1 MAFPDTQVAA
11 APSPARPRVRYIGVD
26 LARFIAIA
34 GMMAA
39 HLLAPLASFPGVSD
53 ADRELASGAGL
64 ISNGAPAALFAVLG
78 GVSIVFAT
86 RKQLSSGLTGKAMLS
101 VVVRGA
107 VLIVLGVLLGFVDN
121 NIIVI
126 LAYYGV
132 AMILVAP
139 LIKAKSWVL
148 ASIAAVL
155 GLGFGW
161 LNITLRR
168 SLEVHMEGPHINV
181 GFITSDP
188 LGTLRAIFVTGEYPA
203 ITWVTYLLVGML
215 IGRALT
221 SATARGALGRAAAKL
236 ALIGG
241 AVFVVSQLVSNWLL
255 GKLLDFGVVQ
265 LDQAAQMSRAE
276 VLEAAQTQI
285 LQFGGS
291 GAPVSPHIV
300 SQLIAAPHSGSI
312 MDLARTIA
320 LSALVIGLLVWLCD
334 RERPRLS
341 GAVAAAD
348 ANQPGTASLAG
359 SATQPSIGAR
369 LLDVVRAAGAAPL
382 TIYTTHIVVS
392 GIIQGTFFRAA
403 ERAGALPETGIPWW
417 VMGPWALVAQLVGV
431 LVIGAILSLTKRRG
445 PLEAL
450 LSKIVGAVVR

>member
-1 MAFPDTQVAA
+1 MALSDTQL
-11 APSPARPRVRYIGVD
+11 APPARPAHQRVRYVGID

-39 HLLAPLASFPGVSD
+39 HLLAPLAMFPGVSD
-53 ADRELASGAGL
+53 SDRELAMGTSL

-86 RKQLSSGLTGKAMLS
+86 RKQLSGGLVGKAMAS
-101 VVVRGA
+101 VAVRGV

-148 ASIAAVL
+148 ASLAAVL

-221 SATARGALGRAAAKL
+221 SATARGALGRTAAKL
-236 ALIGG
+236 AVIGG

-255 GKLLDFGVVQ
+255 GKLIDFGVIEP
-265 LDQAAQMSRAE
+265 QASQQMSHTE
-276 VLEAAQTQI
+276 ILQAAQTQL
-285 LQFGGS
+285 LQVGGS
-291 GAPVSPHIV
+291 GAPPSPHIV
-300 SQLIAAPHSGSI
+300 SQLLAVPHSGSI

-334 RERPRLS
+334 RERPQAS
-341 GAVAAAD
+341 ASVATS
-348 ANQPGTASLAG
+348 PGL
-359 SATQPSIGAR
+359 GAR
-369 LLDVVRAAGAAPL
+369 LLDTVRAAGAAPL

-392 GIIQGTFFRAA
+392 GIIQGTFVRSA
-403 ERAGALPETGIPWW
+403 EQAGGLPETGIPWW
-417 VMGPWALVAQLVGV
+417 VMGPGALALQLAGV
-431 LVIGAILSLTKRRG
+431 LAIGAVLSITKRRG
-445 PLEAL
+445 PLETL
-450 LSKIVGAVVR
+450 LSKIVGFVVR

>member
-1 MAFPDTQVAA
+1 MALSDTQL
-11 APSPARPRVRYIGVD
+11 APPARPAHQRVRYVGID

-39 HLLAPLASFPGVSD
+39 HLLAPLAMFPGVSD
-53 ADRELASGAGL
+53 SDRELAMGTSL

-86 RKQLSSGLTGKAMLS
+86 RKQLSGGLVGKAMAS
-101 VVVRGA
+101 VAVRGV

-148 ASIAAVL
+148 ASLAAVL

-221 SATARGALGRAAAKL
+221 SATARGALGRTAAKL
-236 ALIGG
+236 AVIGG

-255 GKLLDFGVVQ
+255 GKLIDFGVIEP
-265 LDQAAQMSRAE
+265 QASQQMSHTE
-276 VLEAAQTQI
+276 ILQAAQTQL
-285 LQFGGS
+285 LQIGGS
-291 GAPVSPHIV
+291 GAPPSPHIV
-300 SQLIAAPHSGSI
+300 SQLLAVPHSGSI

-334 RERPRLS
+334 RERPQAS
-341 GAVAAAD
+341 ASVATS
-348 ANQPGTASLAG
+348 PGL
-359 SATQPSIGAR
+359 GAR
-369 LLDVVRAAGAAPL
+369 LLDTVRAAGAAPL

-392 GIIQGTFFRAA
+392 GIIQGTFFRSA
-403 ERAGALPETGIPWW
+403 EQAGGLPETGIPWW
-417 VMGPWALVAQLVGV
+417 VMGPGALALQLAGV
-431 LVIGAILSLTKRRG
+431 LAIGAVLSITKRRG
-445 PLEAL
+445 PLETL
-450 LSKIVGAVVR
+450 LSKIVGFVVR

>member
-1 MAFPDTQVAA
+1 MALSDTQL
-11 APSPARPRVRYIGVD
+11 APSTKLARPRVRYVGID

-39 HLLAPLASFPGVSD
+39 HLLAPLAMFPGVSD
-53 ADRELASGAGL
+53 SDRELAMGTSL

-86 RKQLSSGLTGKAMLS
+86 RKQLSGGLVGKAMAS
-101 VVVRGA
+101 VAVRGV

-148 ASIAAVL
+148 ASLAAVL

-221 SATARGALGRAAAKL
+221 SATGRGALGRTAAKL
-236 ALIGG
+236 AAISAG
-241 AVFVVSQLVSNWLL
+241 VFVVAQLVSNWLL
-255 GKLLDFGVVQ
+255 GKLIDFGVID
-265 LDQAAQMSRAE
+265 LQAATQMSKAE
-276 VLEAAQTQI
+276 ILQAAQTQL
-285 LQFGGS
+285 LQVGGS
-291 GAPVSPHIV
+291 GAPPSPHIIA
-300 SQLIAAPHSGSI
+300 QLIAVPHSGSV

-334 RERPRLS
+334 RERPRV
-341 GAVAAAD
+341 ADVATAAAV
-348 ANQPGTASLAG
+348 
-359 SATQPSIGAR
+359 PSFGAR

-392 GIIQGTFFRAA
+392 GIIQGTFFRSA
-403 ERAGALPETGIPWW
+403 EQAGGLPETGIPWW
-417 VMGPWALVAQLVGV
+417 VMGPGALVLQLAGV
-431 LVIGAILSLTKRRG
+431 LAIGAVLSITKRRG
-445 PLEAL
+445 PLEML
-450 LSKIVGAVVR
+450 LSKIVGFVVR

>member
-1 MAFPDTQVAA
+1 M
-11 APSPARPRVRYIGVD
+11 RYVGID

-39 HLLAPLASFPGVSD
+39 HLLAPLAMFPGVSD
-53 ADRELASGAGL
+53 SDRELAMGTSL

-86 RKQLSSGLTGKAMLS
+86 RKQLSGGLVGKAMAS
-101 VVVRGA
+101 VAVRGV

-148 ASIAAVL
+148 ASLAAVL

-221 SATARGALGRAAAKL
+221 SATARGALGRTAAKL
-236 ALIGG
+236 AVIGG

-255 GKLLDFGVVQ
+255 GKLIDFGVIEP
-265 LDQAAQMSRAE
+265 QASQQMSHTE
-276 VLEAAQTQI
+276 ILQAAQTQL
-285 LQFGGS
+285 LQVGGG
-291 GAPVSPHIV
+291 GAPPSPHIV
-300 SQLIAAPHSGSI
+300 SQLLAVPHSGSI

-334 RERPRLS
+334 RERPQAS
-341 GAVAAAD
+341 ASVATS
-348 ANQPGTASLAG
+348 PGL
-359 SATQPSIGAR
+359 GAR
-369 LLDVVRAAGAAPL
+369 LLDTVRAAGAAPL

-392 GIIQGTFFRAA
+392 GIIQGTFFRSA
-403 ERAGALPETGIPWW
+403 EQAGGLPETGIPWW
-417 VMGPWALVAQLVGV
+417 VMGPGALALQLAGV
-431 LVIGAILSLTKRRG
+431 LAIGAVLSITKRRG
-445 PLEAL
+445 PLETL
-450 LSKIVGAVVR
+450 LSKIVGFVVR

>member
-1 MAFPDTQVAA
+1 MALSDTQL
-11 APSPARPRVRYIGVD
+11 APPARPAHQRVRYVGID

-39 HLLAPLASFPGVSD
+39 HLLAPLAMFPGVSD
-53 ADRELASGAGL
+53 SDRELAMGTSL

-86 RKQLSSGLTGKAMLS
+86 RKQLSGGLVGKAMAS
-101 VVVRGA
+101 VAVRGV

-148 ASIAAVL
+148 ASLAAVL

-221 SATARGALGRAAAKL
+221 SATARGALGRTAAKL
-236 ALIGG
+236 AVIGG

-255 GKLLDFGVVQ
+255 GKLIDFGVIEP
-265 LDQAAQMSRAE
+265 QASQQMSHTE
-276 VLEAAQTQI
+276 ILQAAQTQL
-285 LQFGGS
+285 LQIGGS
-291 GAPVSPHIV
+291 GAPPSPHIV
-300 SQLIAAPHSGSI
+300 SQLLAVPHSGSI

-334 RERPRLS
+334 RERPQAS
-341 GAVAAAD
+341 ASVATS
-348 ANQPGTASLAG
+348 PGL
-359 SATQPSIGAR
+359 GAR
-369 LLDVVRAAGAAPL
+369 LLDIVRAAGAAPL

-392 GIIQGTFFRAA
+392 GIIQGTFFRSA
-403 ERAGALPETGIPWW
+403 EQAGGLPETGIPWW
-417 VMGPWALVAQLVGV
+417 VKGPGALALQLAGV
-431 LVIGAILSLTKRRG
+431 LAIGAVLSITKRRS
-445 PLEAL
+445 PLETL
-450 LSKIVGAVVR
+450 LSKIVGFVVR

>member
-1 MAFPDTQVAA
+1 MALSDTQL
-11 APSPARPRVRYIGVD
+11 APPARPAHQRVRYVGID

-39 HLLAPLASFPGVSD
+39 HLLAPLAMFPGVSVSE
-53 ADRELASGAGL
+53 RELARGTSL

-86 RKQLSSGLTGKAMLS
+86 RKQLSGGLVGKAMAS
-101 VVVRGA
+101 VAVRGV

-148 ASIAAVL
+148 ASLAAVL

-221 SATARGALGRAAAKL
+221 SATARGALGRTAAKL
-236 ALIGG
+236 AVIGG

-255 GKLLDFGVVQ
+255 GKLIDFGVIEP
-265 LDQAAQMSRAE
+265 QASQQMSHTE
-276 VLEAAQTQI
+276 ILQAAQTQL
-285 LQFGGS
+285 LQIGGS
-291 GAPVSPHIV
+291 GAPPSPHIV
-300 SQLIAAPHSGSI
+300 SQLLAVPHSGSI

-334 RERPRLS
+334 RERPQAS
-341 GAVAAAD
+341 ASVATS
-348 ANQPGTASLAG
+348 PGL
-359 SATQPSIGAR
+359 GAR
-369 LLDVVRAAGAAPL
+369 LLDTVRAAGAAPL

-392 GIIQGTFFRAA
+392 GIIQGTFFRSA
-403 ERAGALPETGIPWW
+403 EQAGGLPETGIPWW
-417 VMGPWALVAQLVGV
+417 VMGPGALALQLAGV
-431 LVIGAILSLTKRRG
+431 LAIGAVLSITKRRG
-445 PLEAL
+445 PLETL
-450 LSKIVGAVVR
+450 LSKIVGFVVR

>member
-1 MAFPDTQVAA
+1 MALSDTQL
-11 APSPARPRVRYIGVD
+11 APPARPAHQRVRYVGID

-39 HLLAPLASFPGVSD
+39 HLLAPLAMFPGVSD
-53 ADRELASGAGL
+53 SDRELAMGTSL

-86 RKQLSSGLTGKAMLS
+86 RKQLSGGLVGKAMAS
-101 VVVRGA
+101 VAVRGV

-148 ASIAAVL
+148 ASLAAVL

-221 SATARGALGRAAAKL
+221 SATARGARGRTAAKL
-236 ALIGG
+236 AVIGG

-255 GKLLDFGVVQ
+255 GKLIDFGVIEP
-265 LDQAAQMSRAE
+265 QASQQMSHTE
-276 VLEAAQTQI
+276 ILQAAQTQL
-285 LQFGGS
+285 LQIGGS
-291 GAPVSPHIV
+291 GAPPSPHIV
-300 SQLIAAPHSGSI
+300 SQLLAVPHSGSI

-334 RERPRLS
+334 RERPQAS
-341 GAVAAAD
+341 ASVATS
-348 ANQPGTASLAG
+348 PGL
-359 SATQPSIGAR
+359 GAR
-369 LLDVVRAAGAAPL
+369 LLDTVRAAGAAPL

-392 GIIQGTFFRAA
+392 GIIQGTFFRSA
-403 ERAGALPETGIPWW
+403 EQAGGLPETGIPWW
-417 VMGPWALVAQLVGV
+417 VMGPGALALQLAGV
-431 LVIGAILSLTKRRG
+431 LAIGAVLSITKRRG
-445 PLEAL
+445 PLETL
-450 LSKIVGAVVR
+450 LSKIVGFVVR

>member
-1 MAFPDTQVAA
+1 MALSDTQLAPAA
-11 APSPARPRVRYIGVD
+11 RPARQRVRYVGID

-39 HLLAPLASFPGVSD
+39 HLLAPLAMFPGVSD
-53 ADRELASGAGL
+53 SDRELAMGTSL

-86 RKQLSSGLTGKAMLS
+86 RKQLSGGLVGKAMAS
-101 VVVRGA
+101 VAVRGV

-148 ASIAAVL
+148 ASLAAVL

-168 SLEVHMEGPHINV
+168 SLEVHMEGPHINL

-221 SATARGALGRAAAKL
+221 SATARGALGRTAAKL
-236 ALIGG
+236 AVIGG

-255 GKLLDFGVVQ
+255 GKLIDFGVIEP
-265 LDQAAQMSRAE
+265 QASQQMSHTE
-276 VLEAAQTQI
+276 ILQAAQTQL
-285 LQFGGS
+285 LQVGGS
-291 GAPVSPHIV
+291 GAPPSPHIV
-300 SQLIAAPHSGSI
+300 SQLLAVPHSGSI

-320 LSALVIGLLVWLCD
+320 LSALLIGLLVWLCD
-334 RERPRLS
+334 RERPR
-341 GAVAAAD
+341 VAD
-348 ANQPGTASLAG
+348 AATTA
-359 SATQPSIGAR
+359 ATTSFGAR
-369 LLDVVRAAGAAPL
+369 LLDIVRAAGAAPL

-392 GIIQGTFFRAA
+392 GIIQGTFFRST
-403 ERAGALPETGIPWW
+403 EQAGGLPETGIPWW
-417 VMGPWALVAQLVGV
+417 VMGPGALVLQLAGV
-431 LVIGAILSLTKRRG
+431 LAIGAVLSITRRRG
-445 PLEAL
+445 PLETL
-450 LSKIVGAVVR
+450 LSKIVGFVVR

>member
-1 MAFPDTQVAA
+1 
-11 APSPARPRVRYIGVD
+11 VRYIGVD

-39 HLLAPLASFPGVSD
+39 HLLAPLASFPGVND
-53 ADRELASGAGL
+53 ADRELASGVGL
-64 ISNGAPAALFAVLG
+64 VSNGAPAALFAVLG

-86 RKQLSSGLTGKAMLS
+86 RKQLSNGLTGKAMLS
-101 VVVRGA
+101 VVVRGV

-139 LIKAKSWVL
+139 LITLKNWMLASLATVL
-148 ASIAAVL
+148 A
-155 GLGFGW
+155 LGFGW

-168 SLEVHMEGPHINV
+168 SLDVQMEGPHINV

-203 ITWVTYLLVGML
+203 ITWVTYLIVGML

-221 SATARGALGRAAAKL
+221 SATARGALGRTAAKL

-255 GKLLDFGVVQ
+255 GKLLDFGVIQ
-265 LDQAAQMSRAE
+265 LDAAAQMSRAE

-341 GAVAAAD
+341 AAA
-348 ANQPGTASLAG
+348 PASTTDIAS

-369 LLDVVRAAGAAPL
+369 LLDIVRAAGAAPL

-392 GIIQGTFFRAA
+392 GIIQGTFFHAA
-403 ERAGALPETGIPWW
+403 EQAGGLPETGIPWW

-431 LVIGAILSLTKRRG
+431 LAIGAILSLTKRRG

-450 LSKIVGAVVR
+450 LSKIVSAVVR

>member
-1 MAFPDTQVAA
+1 MALSDTQL
-11 APSPARPRVRYIGVD
+11 APPARPAHQRVRYVGID

-39 HLLAPLASFPGVSD
+39 HLLAPLAMFPGVSD
-53 ADRELASGAGL
+53 SDRELAMGTSL

-86 RKQLSSGLTGKAMLS
+86 RKQLSGGLVGKAMAS
-101 VVVRGA
+101 VAVRGV

-148 ASIAAVL
+148 ASLAAVL

-221 SATARGALGRAAAKL
+221 SATARGALGRTAAKL
-236 ALIGG
+236 AVIGG

-255 GKLLDFGVVQ
+255 GKLIDFGVIEP
-265 LDQAAQMSRAE
+265 QASQQMSHTE
-276 VLEAAQTQI
+276 ILQAAQTQL
-285 LQFGGS
+285 LQVGGS
-291 GAPVSPHIV
+291 GAPPSPHIV
-300 SQLIAAPHSGSI
+300 SQLLAVPHSGSI

-334 RERPRLS
+334 RERPQAS
-341 GAVAAAD
+341 ASVATS
-348 ANQPGTASLAG
+348 PGL
-359 SATQPSIGAR
+359 GAR
-369 LLDVVRAAGAAPL
+369 LLDTVRAAGAAPL

-392 GIIQGTFFRAA
+392 GIIQGTFFRSA
-403 ERAGALPETGIPWW
+403 EQAGGLPETGIPWW
-417 VMGPWALVAQLVGV
+417 VMGPGALALQLAGV
-431 LVIGAILSLTKRRG
+431 LAIGAVLSITKRRG
-445 PLEAL
+445 PLETL
-450 LSKIVGAVVR
+450 LSKIVGFVVR

>member
-1 MAFPDTQVAA
+1 MALSDTQL
-11 APSPARPRVRYIGVD
+11 APPARPAHQRVRYVGID

-39 HLLAPLASFPGVSD
+39 HLLAPLAMFPGVSD
-53 ADRELASGAGL
+53 SDRELAMGTSL

-86 RKQLSSGLTGKAMLS
+86 RKQLSGGLVGKAMAS
-101 VVVRGA
+101 VAVRGV

-148 ASIAAVL
+148 ASLAAVL

-215 IGRALT
+215 IGRVLT
-221 SATARGALGRAAAKL
+221 SATARGALGRTAAKL
-236 ALIGG
+236 AVIGG

-255 GKLLDFGVVQ
+255 GKLIDFGVIEP
-265 LDQAAQMSRAE
+265 QASQQMSHTE
-276 VLEAAQTQI
+276 ILQAAQTQL
-285 LQFGGS
+285 LQIGGS
-291 GAPVSPHIV
+291 GAPPSPHIV
-300 SQLIAAPHSGSI
+300 SQLLAVPHSGSI

-334 RERPRLS
+334 RERPQAS
-341 GAVAAAD
+341 ASVATS
-348 ANQPGTASLAG
+348 PGL
-359 SATQPSIGAR
+359 GAR
-369 LLDVVRAAGAAPL
+369 LLDIVRAAGAAPL

-392 GIIQGTFFRAA
+392 GIIQGTFFRSA
-403 ERAGALPETGIPWW
+403 EQAGGLPETGIPWW
-417 VMGPWALVAQLVGV
+417 VMGPGALALQLAGV
-431 LVIGAILSLTKRRG
+431 LAIGAVLSITKRRG
-445 PLEAL
+445 PLETL
-450 LSKIVGAVVR
+450 LSKIVGFVVR

>member
-1 MAFPDTQVAA
+1 MALSNTQL
-11 APSPARPRVRYIGVD
+11 APPARPARQRVRYVGID

-39 HLLAPLASFPGVSD
+39 HLLAPLAMFPGVSD
-53 ADRELASGAGL
+53 SDRELAMGTSL

-86 RKQLSSGLTGKAMLS
+86 RKQLSGGLVGKAMAS
-101 VVVRGA
+101 VAVRGV

-148 ASIAAVL
+148 ASLAAVL

-221 SATARGALGRAAAKL
+221 SATARGALGRTAAKL
-236 ALIGG
+236 AVIGG

-255 GKLLDFGVVQ
+255 GKLIDFGVIEP
-265 LDQAAQMSRAE
+265 QASQQMSHTE
-276 VLEAAQTQI
+276 ILQAAQTQL
-285 LQFGGS
+285 LQIGGS
-291 GAPVSPHIV
+291 GAPPSPHIV
-300 SQLIAAPHSGSI
+300 SQLLAVPHSGSI

-334 RERPRLS
+334 RERPQAS
-341 GAVAAAD
+341 ASVATS
-348 ANQPGTASLAG
+348 PGL
-359 SATQPSIGAR
+359 GAR
-369 LLDVVRAAGAAPL
+369 LLDTVRAAGAAPL

-392 GIIQGTFFRAA
+392 GIIQGTFFRSA
-403 ERAGALPETGIPWW
+403 EQAGGLPETGIPWW
-417 VMGPWALVAQLVGV
+417 VMGPGALALQLAGV
-431 LVIGAILSLTKRRG
+431 LAIGAVLSITKRRG
-445 PLEAL
+445 PLETL
-450 LSKIVGAVVR
+450 LSKIVGFVVR

>member
-1 MAFPDTQVAA
+1 M
-11 APSPARPRVRYIGVD
+11 RYIGVD

-39 HLLAPLASFPGVSD
+39 HLLAPLASFPGVND
-53 ADRELASGAGL
+53 ADRELASGVGL
-64 ISNGAPAALFAVLG
+64 VSNGAPAALFAVLG

-86 RKQLSSGLTGKAMLS
+86 RKQLSNGLTGKAMLS
-101 VVVRGA
+101 VVVRGV

-139 LIKAKSWVL
+139 LITLKNWMLASLATVL
-148 ASIAAVL
+148 A
-155 GLGFGW
+155 LGFGW

-168 SLEVHMEGPHINV
+168 SLDVQMEGPHINV

-221 SATARGALGRAAAKL
+221 SATARGALGRTAAKL

-255 GKLLDFGVVQ
+255 GKLLDFGVIQ
-265 LDQAAQMSRAE
+265 LDAAAQMSRAE

-341 GAVAAAD
+341 AAA
-348 ANQPGTASLAG
+348 PASTTDIAS

-369 LLDVVRAAGAAPL
+369 LLDIVRAAGAAPL

-392 GIIQGTFFRAA
+392 GIIQGTFFHAA
-403 ERAGALPETGIPWW
+403 EQAGGLPETGIPWW

-431 LVIGAILSLTKRRG
+431 LAIGAILSLTKRRG

-450 LSKIVGAVVR
+450 LSKIVSAVVR

>member
-1 MAFPDTQVAA
+1 MALSDTQLAPAA
-11 APSPARPRVRYIGVD
+11 RPARQRVRYVGID

-39 HLLAPLASFPGVSD
+39 HLLAPLAMFPGVSD
-53 ADRELASGAGL
+53 SDRELAMGTSL

-86 RKQLSSGLTGKAMLS
+86 RKQLSSGLVGKAMAS
-101 VVVRGA
+101 VAVRGV

-148 ASIAAVL
+148 ASLAAVL

-221 SATARGALGRAAAKL
+221 SATARGALGRTAAKL
-236 ALIGG
+236 AVIGG

-255 GKLLDFGVVQ
+255 GKLIDFGVIEP
-265 LDQAAQMSRAE
+265 QASQQMSHTE
-276 VLEAAQTQI
+276 VLQAAQTQL
-285 LQFGGS
+285 LQVGGS
-291 GAPVSPHIV
+291 GAPPSPHIV
-300 SQLIAAPHSGSI
+300 SQLLAVPHSGSI

-334 RERPRLS
+334 RERPR
-341 GAVAAAD
+341 VAD
-348 ANQPGTASLAG
+348 AATTA
-359 SATQPSIGAR
+359 ATTSFGAR
-369 LLDVVRAAGAAPL
+369 LLDIVRAAGAAPL

-392 GIIQGTFFRAA
+392 GIIQGTFFRSA
-403 ERAGALPETGIPWW
+403 EQAGGLPETGIPWW
-417 VMGPWALVAQLVGV
+417 VMGPGALALQLAGV
-431 LVIGAILSLTKRRG
+431 LAIGAVLSITKRRG
-445 PLEAL
+445 PLETL
-450 LSKIVGAVVR
+450 LSKIVGFVVR

>member
-1 MAFPDTQVAA
+1 MALSDTQL
-11 APSPARPRVRYIGVD
+11 APPARPAPQRVRYVGID

-39 HLLAPLASFPGVSD
+39 HLLAPLAMFPGVSD
-53 ADRELASGAGL
+53 SDRELAMGTSL

-86 RKQLSSGLTGKAMLS
+86 RKQLSGGLVGKAMAS
-101 VVVRGA
+101 VAVRGV

-148 ASIAAVL
+148 ASLAAVL

-221 SATARGALGRAAAKL
+221 SATARGALGRTAAKL
-236 ALIGG
+236 AVIGG

-255 GKLLDFGVVQ
+255 GKLIDFGVIEP
-265 LDQAAQMSRAE
+265 QASQQMSHTE
-276 VLEAAQTQI
+276 ILQAAQTQL
-285 LQFGGS
+285 LQIGGS
-291 GAPVSPHIV
+291 GAPPSPHIV
-300 SQLIAAPHSGSI
+300 SQLLAVPHSGSI

-334 RERPRLS
+334 RERPQAS
-341 GAVAAAD
+341 ASVATS
-348 ANQPGTASLAG
+348 PGL
-359 SATQPSIGAR
+359 GAR
-369 LLDVVRAAGAAPL
+369 LLDTVRAAGAAPL

-392 GIIQGTFFRAA
+392 GLIQGTFFRSA
-403 ERAGALPETGIPWW
+403 EQAGGLPETGIPWW
-417 VMGPWALVAQLVGV
+417 VMGPGALALQLAGV
-431 LVIGAILSLTKRRG
+431 LAIGAVLSITKRRG
-445 PLEAL
+445 PLETL
-450 LSKIVGAVVR
+450 LSKIVGFVVR

>member
-1 MAFPDTQVAA
+1 MALSDTQL
-11 APSPARPRVRYIGVD
+11 APPARPAHQRVRYVGID

-39 HLLAPLASFPGVSD
+39 HLLAPLAMFPGVSD
-53 ADRELASGAGL
+53 SDRELAMGTSL

-86 RKQLSSGLTGKAMLS
+86 RKQLSGGLVGKAMAS
-101 VVVRGA
+101 VAVRGV

-148 ASIAAVL
+148 ASLAAVL
-155 GLGFGW
+155 CLGFGW

-221 SATARGALGRAAAKL
+221 SATARGALGRTAAKL
-236 ALIGG
+236 AVIGG

-255 GKLLDFGVVQ
+255 GKLIDFGVIEP
-265 LDQAAQMSRAE
+265 QASQQMSHTE
-276 VLEAAQTQI
+276 ILQAAQTQL
-285 LQFGGS
+285 LQVGGS
-291 GAPVSPHIV
+291 GAPPSPHIV
-300 SQLIAAPHSGSI
+300 SQLLAVPHSGSI

-334 RERPRLS
+334 RERPQAS
-341 GAVAAAD
+341 ASVATS
-348 ANQPGTASLAG
+348 PGL
-359 SATQPSIGAR
+359 GAR
-369 LLDVVRAAGAAPL
+369 LLDTVRAAGAAPL

-392 GIIQGTFFRAA
+392 GIIQGTFFRSA
-403 ERAGALPETGIPWW
+403 EQAGGLPETGIPWW
-417 VMGPWALVAQLVGV
+417 VMGPGALALQLAGV
-431 LVIGAILSLTKRRG
+431 LAIGAVLSITKRRG
-445 PLEAL
+445 PLETL
-450 LSKIVGAVVR
+450 LSKIVGFVVR

>member
-1 MAFPDTQVAA
+1 MALSDTQL
-11 APSPARPRVRYIGVD
+11 APPARPAHQRVRYVGID

-39 HLLAPLASFPGVSD
+39 HLLAPLAMFPGVSD
-53 ADRELASGAGL
+53 SDRELAMGTSL

-86 RKQLSSGLTGKAMLS
+86 RKQLSGGLVGKAMAS
-101 VVVRGA
+101 VAVRGV

-148 ASIAAVL
+148 ASLAAVL

-221 SATARGALGRAAAKL
+221 SATARGALGRTAAKL
-236 ALIGG
+236 AVIGG

-255 GKLLDFGVVQ
+255 GKLIDFGVIEP
-265 LDQAAQMSRAE
+265 QASQQMSHTE
-276 VLEAAQTQI
+276 ILQAAQTQL
-285 LQFGGS
+285 LQVGGS
-291 GAPVSPHIV
+291 GAPPSPHIV
-300 SQLIAAPHSGSI
+300 SQLLAVPHSGSI

-334 RERPRLS
+334 RERPQAS
-341 GAVAAAD
+341 ASVATS
-348 ANQPGTASLAG
+348 PGL
-359 SATQPSIGAR
+359 GAR
-369 LLDVVRAAGAAPL
+369 LLDTVRAAGAAPL

-392 GIIQGTFFRAA
+392 GIIQGTFFRSA
-403 ERAGALPETGIPWW
+403 EQAGGLPETGIPWW
-417 VMGPWALVAQLVGV
+417 VIGPGAMVLQLAGV
-431 LVIGAILSLTKRRG
+431 LAIGAVLSITKRRG
-445 PLEAL
+445 PLETL
-450 LSKIVGAVVR
+450 LSKIVGFVVR

>member
-1 MAFPDTQVAA
+1 MALSDTQL
-11 APSPARPRVRYIGVD
+11 APPARPAHQRVRYVGID

-39 HLLAPLASFPGVSD
+39 HLLAPLAMFPGVSD
-53 ADRELASGAGL
+53 SDRELAMGTSL

-86 RKQLSSGLTGKAMLS
+86 RKQLSGGLVGKAMAS
-101 VVVRGA
+101 VAVRGV

-148 ASIAAVL
+148 ASLAAVL

-168 SLEVHMEGPHINV
+168 SLKVHMEGPHINV

-221 SATARGALGRAAAKL
+221 SATARGALGRTAAKL
-236 ALIGG
+236 AVIGG

-255 GKLLDFGVVQ
+255 GKLIDFGVIEP
-265 LDQAAQMSRAE
+265 QASQQMSHTE
-276 VLEAAQTQI
+276 ILQAAQTQL
-285 LQFGGS
+285 LQIGGS
-291 GAPVSPHIV
+291 GAPPSPHIV
-300 SQLIAAPHSGSI
+300 SQLLAVPHSGSI

-334 RERPRLS
+334 RERPQAS
-341 GAVAAAD
+341 ASVATS
-348 ANQPGTASLAG
+348 PGL
-359 SATQPSIGAR
+359 GAR
-369 LLDVVRAAGAAPL
+369 LLDTVRAAGAAPL

-392 GIIQGTFFRAA
+392 GIIQGTFFRSA
-403 ERAGALPETGIPWW
+403 EQAGGLPETGIPWW
-417 VMGPWALVAQLVGV
+417 VMGPGALALQLAGV
-431 LVIGAILSLTKRRG
+431 LAIGAVLSITKRRG
-445 PLEAL
+445 PLETL
-450 LSKIVGAVVR
+450 LSKIVGFVVR

>member
-1 MAFPDTQVAA
+1 M
-11 APSPARPRVRYIGVD
+11 RYVGID

-39 HLLAPLASFPGVSD
+39 HLLAPLAMFPGVSD
-53 ADRELASGAGL
+53 SDRELAMGTSL

-86 RKQLSSGLTGKAMLS
+86 RKQLSGGLVGKAMAS
-101 VVVRGA
+101 VAVRGV

-148 ASIAAVL
+148 ASLAAVL

-221 SATARGALGRAAAKL
+221 SATARGALGRTAAKL
-236 ALIGG
+236 AVIGG
-241 AVFVVSQLVSNWLL
+241 AVFVVAQLVSNWLL
-255 GKLLDFGVVQ
+255 GKLIDFGVIEP
-265 LDQAAQMSRAE
+265 QASQQMSHTE
-276 VLEAAQTQI
+276 ILQAAQTQL
-285 LQFGGS
+285 LQVGGS
-291 GAPVSPHIV
+291 GAPPSPHIV
-300 SQLIAAPHSGSI
+300 SQLLAVPHSGSI

-334 RERPRLS
+334 RERPQAS
-341 GAVAAAD
+341 ASVATS
-348 ANQPGTASLAG
+348 PGL
-359 SATQPSIGAR
+359 GAR
-369 LLDVVRAAGAAPL
+369 LLDTVRAAGAAPL

-392 GIIQGTFFRAA
+392 GIIQGTFFRSA
-403 ERAGALPETGIPWW
+403 EQAGGLPETGIPWW
-417 VMGPWALVAQLVGV
+417 VMGPGALALQLAGV
-431 LVIGAILSLTKRRG
+431 LAIGAVLSITKRRG
-445 PLEAL
+445 PLETL
-450 LSKIVGAVVR
+450 LSKIVGFVVR

>member
-1 MAFPDTQVAA
+1 MALSDTQL
-11 APSPARPRVRYIGVD
+11 APPARPAPQRVRYVGID

-39 HLLAPLASFPGVSD
+39 HLLAPLAMFPGVSD
-53 ADRELASGAGL
+53 SDRELAMGTSL

-86 RKQLSSGLTGKAMLS
+86 RKQLSGGLVGKAMAS
-101 VVVRGA
+101 VAVRGV

-148 ASIAAVL
+148 ASLAAVL

-221 SATARGALGRAAAKL
+221 SATARGALGRTAAKL
-236 ALIGG
+236 AVIGG

-255 GKLLDFGVVQ
+255 GKLIDFGVIEP
-265 LDQAAQMSRAE
+265 QASQQMSHTE
-276 VLEAAQTQI
+276 ILQAAQTQL
-285 LQFGGS
+285 LQIGGS
-291 GAPVSPHIV
+291 GAPPSPHIV
-300 SQLIAAPHSGSI
+300 SQLLAVPHSGSI

-334 RERPRLS
+334 RERPQAS
-341 GAVAAAD
+341 ASVATS
-348 ANQPGTASLAG
+348 PGL
-359 SATQPSIGAR
+359 GAR
-369 LLDVVRAAGAAPL
+369 LLDTVRAAGAAPL

-392 GIIQGTFFRAA
+392 GIIQGTFFRSA
-403 ERAGALPETGIPWW
+403 EQAGGLPETGIPWW
-417 VMGPWALVAQLVGV
+417 VMGPGALALQLAGV
-431 LVIGAILSLTKRRG
+431 LAIGAVLSITKRRG
-445 PLEAL
+445 PLETL
-450 LSKIVGAVVR
+450 LSKIVGFVVR

>member
-1 MAFPDTQVAA
+1 MALSDTQL
-11 APSPARPRVRYIGVD
+11 APPARPAHQRVRYVGID

-39 HLLAPLASFPGVSD
+39 HLLAPLAMFPGVSD
-53 ADRELASGAGL
+53 SDRELAMGTSL

-86 RKQLSSGLTGKAMLS
+86 RKQLSGGLVGKAMAS
-101 VVVRGA
+101 VAVRGV

-148 ASIAAVL
+148 ASLAAVL

-203 ITWVTYLLVGML
+203 LTWVTYLLVGML

-221 SATARGALGRAAAKL
+221 SATARGALGRTAAKL
-236 ALIGG
+236 AVIGG

-255 GKLLDFGVVQ
+255 GKLIDFGVIEP
-265 LDQAAQMSRAE
+265 QASQQMSHTE
-276 VLEAAQTQI
+276 ILQAAQTQL
-285 LQFGGS
+285 LQIGGS
-291 GAPVSPHIV
+291 GAPPSPHIV
-300 SQLIAAPHSGSI
+300 SQLLAVPHSGSI

-334 RERPRLS
+334 RERPQAS
-341 GAVAAAD
+341 ASVATS
-348 ANQPGTASLAG
+348 PGL
-359 SATQPSIGAR
+359 GAR
-369 LLDVVRAAGAAPL
+369 LLDTVRAAGAAPL

-392 GIIQGTFFRAA
+392 GIIQGTFFRSA
-403 ERAGALPETGIPWW
+403 EQAGGLPETGIPWW
-417 VMGPWALVAQLVGV
+417 VMGPGALALQLAGV
-431 LVIGAILSLTKRRG
+431 LAIGAVLSITKRRG
-445 PLEAL
+445 PLETL
-450 LSKIVGAVVR
+450 LSKIVGFVVR

>member
-1 MAFPDTQVAA
+1 MALSDTQL
-11 APSPARPRVRYIGVD
+11 APPARPARQRVRYIGID

-39 HLLAPLASFPGVSD
+39 HLLAPLAMFPGVSD
-53 ADRELASGAGL
+53 SDRELAMGASF

-86 RKQLSSGLTGKAMLS
+86 RKQLSSGLVGKAMAS
-101 VVVRGA
+101 VAVRGV

-148 ASIAAVL
+148 ASLAAVL

-168 SLEVHMEGPHINV
+168 SLEVRMEGPHINV

-221 SATARGALGRAAAKL
+221 SATARGVLGRTAAKL
-236 ALIGG
+236 AAISAG
-241 AVFVVSQLVSNWLL
+241 VFVVSQLISNWLL
-255 GKLLDFGVVQ
+255 GKLIDFGVID
-265 LDQAAQMSRAE
+265 LQAATQMSKAE
-276 VLEAAQTQI
+276 ILQAAQTQL
-285 LQFGGS
+285 LQVGGS
-291 GAPVSPHIV
+291 GAPPSPHIV
-300 SQLIAAPHSGSI
+300 AQLIAVPHSGSI

-334 RERPRLS
+334 RERERPQ
-341 GAVAAAD
+341 V
-348 ANQPGTASLAG
+348 
-359 SATQPSIGAR
+359 SATEAMTPGFGAR
-369 LLDVVRAAGAAPL
+369 LLDIVRAAGAAPL

-392 GIIQGTFFRAA
+392 GIIQGTFFRSA
-403 ERAGALPETGIPWW
+403 EQAGGLPETGIPWW
-417 VMGPWALVAQLVGV
+417 VMGPGALLLQLAGV
-431 LVIGAILSLTKRRG
+431 LAIGAVLSITKRRG
-445 PLEAL
+445 PLETL
-450 LSKIVGAVVR
+450 LSKIVGFVVR

>member
-1 MAFPDTQVAA
+1 M
-11 APSPARPRVRYIGVD
+11 RYIGVD

-39 HLLAPLASFPGVSD
+39 HLLAPLASFPGVND
-53 ADRELASGAGL
+53 ADRELASGVGL
-64 ISNGAPAALFAVLG
+64 VSNGAPAALFAVLG

-86 RKQLSSGLTGKAMLS
+86 RKQLSNGLTGKAMLS
-101 VVVRGA
+101 VVVRGV
-107 VLIVLGVLLGFVDN
+107 VLIVLGVLLGSVDN

-139 LIKAKSWVL
+139 LITLKNWMLASLATVL
-148 ASIAAVL
+148 A
-155 GLGFGW
+155 LGFGW

-168 SLEVHMEGPHINV
+168 SLDVQMEGPHINV

-203 ITWVTYLLVGML
+203 ITWVTYLIVGML

-221 SATARGALGRAAAKL
+221 SATARGALGRTAAKL

-255 GKLLDFGVVQ
+255 GKLLDFGVIQ
-265 LDQAAQMSRAE
+265 LDAAAQMSRAE

-312 MDLARTIA
+312 MDLERTIA

-341 GAVAAAD
+341 AAA
-348 ANQPGTASLAG
+348 PASTTDIAS

-369 LLDVVRAAGAAPL
+369 LLDIVRAAGAAPL

-392 GIIQGTFFRAA
+392 GIIQGTFFHAA
-403 ERAGALPETGIPWW
+403 EQAGGLPETGIPWW

-431 LVIGAILSLTKRRG
+431 LAIGAILSLTKRRG

-450 LSKIVGAVVR
+450 LSKIVSAVVR

>member
-1 MAFPDTQVAA
+1 MALSDTQL
-11 APSPARPRVRYIGVD
+11 APSTKLARPRVRYVGID

-39 HLLAPLASFPGVSD
+39 HLLAPLAMFPGVSD
-53 ADRELASGAGL
+53 SDRELAMGTSL

-86 RKQLSSGLTGKAMLS
+86 RKQLSGGLVGKAMAS
-101 VVVRGA
+101 VAVRGV

-148 ASIAAVL
+148 ASLAAVL

-221 SATARGALGRAAAKL
+221 SATGRGALGRTAAKL
-236 ALIGG
+236 AAISAG
-241 AVFVVSQLVSNWLL
+241 VFVVAQLVSNWLL
-255 GKLLDFGVVQ
+255 GKLIDFGVID
-265 LDQAAQMSRAE
+265 LQAATQMSKAE
-276 VLEAAQTQI
+276 ILQAAQTQL
-285 LQFGGS
+285 LQVGGS
-291 GAPVSPHIV
+291 GAPPSPHIIA
-300 SQLIAAPHSGSI
+300 QLIAVPHSGSV

-334 RERPRLS
+334 RERPQAS
-341 GAVAAAD
+341 ASVATS
-348 ANQPGTASLAG
+348 PGL
-359 SATQPSIGAR
+359 GAR
-369 LLDVVRAAGAAPL
+369 LLDTVRAAGAAPL

-392 GIIQGTFFRAA
+392 GIIQGTFFRSA
-403 ERAGALPETGIPWW
+403 EQAGGLPETGIPWW
-417 VMGPWALVAQLVGV
+417 VMGPGALALQLAGV
-431 LVIGAILSLTKRRG
+431 LAIGAVLSITKRRG
-445 PLEAL
+445 PLETL
-450 LSKIVGAVVR
+450 LSKIVGFVVR

>member
-1 MAFPDTQVAA
+1 MALSDTQL
-11 APSPARPRVRYIGVD
+11 APPARPAHQRVRYVGID

-39 HLLAPLASFPGVSD
+39 HLLAPLAMFPGVSD
-53 ADRELASGAGL
+53 SDRELAMGTSL

-86 RKQLSSGLTGKAMLS
+86 RKQLSGGLVGKAMAS
-101 VVVRGA
+101 VAVRGV

-148 ASIAAVL
+148 ASLAAVL

-221 SATARGALGRAAAKL
+221 SATARGALGRTAAKH
-236 ALIGG
+236 AVIGG

-255 GKLLDFGVVQ
+255 GKLIDFGVIEP
-265 LDQAAQMSRAE
+265 QASQQMSHTE
-276 VLEAAQTQI
+276 ILQAAQTQL
-285 LQFGGS
+285 LQVGGS
-291 GAPVSPHIV
+291 GAPPSPHIV
-300 SQLIAAPHSGSI
+300 SQLLAVPHSGSI

-334 RERPRLS
+334 RERPQAS
-341 GAVAAAD
+341 ASVATS
-348 ANQPGTASLAG
+348 PGL
-359 SATQPSIGAR
+359 GAR
-369 LLDVVRAAGAAPL
+369 LLDTVRAAGAAPL

-392 GIIQGTFFRAA
+392 GIIQGTFFRSA
-403 ERAGALPETGIPWW
+403 EQAGGLPETGIPWW
-417 VMGPWALVAQLVGV
+417 VMGPGALALQLAGV
-431 LVIGAILSLTKRRG
+431 LAIGAVLSITKRRG
-445 PLEAL
+445 PLETL
-450 LSKIVGAVVR
+450 LSKIVGFVVR

>member
-1 MAFPDTQVAA
+1 MALSDTRL
-11 APSPARPRVRYIGVD
+11 APPARPARQRVRYVGID

-39 HLLAPLASFPGVSD
+39 HLLAPLAMFPGVSD
-53 ADRELASGAGL
+53 SDRELAMGTSL

-86 RKQLSSGLTGKAMLS
+86 RKQLSGGLVGKAMAS
-101 VVVRGA
+101 VAVRGV

-148 ASIAAVL
+148 ASLAAVL

-168 SLEVHMEGPHINV
+168 SLEVRMEGPHINV

-221 SATARGALGRAAAKL
+221 SATGRGALGRTAAKL
-236 ALIGG
+236 AAISAG
-241 AVFVVSQLVSNWLL
+241 VFVVAQLVSNWLL
-255 GKLLDFGVVQ
+255 GKLIDFGIID
-265 LDQAAQMSRAE
+265 LQAATQMSKAE
-276 VLEAAQTQI
+276 ILQAAQTQL
-285 LQFGGS
+285 LQVGGS
-291 GAPVSPHIV
+291 GAPPSPHIV
-300 SQLIAAPHSGSI
+300 SQLLAVPHSGSI

-334 RERPRLS
+334 RERPRV
-341 GAVAAAD
+341 ADAATAAAV
-348 ANQPGTASLAG
+348 
-359 SATQPSIGAR
+359 PSFGAR

-392 GIIQGTFFRAA
+392 GIIQGTFFRSA
-403 ERAGALPETGIPWW
+403 EQAGGLPETGIPWW
-417 VMGPWALVAQLVGV
+417 VMGPGALVLQLAGV
-431 LVIGAILSLTKRRG
+431 LAIGAVLSITKRRG
-445 PLEAL
+445 PLEML
-450 LSKIVGAVVR
+450 LSKIVGFVVR

>member
-1 MAFPDTQVAA
+1 MALSDTQL
-11 APSPARPRVRYIGVD
+11 APPARPAHQRVRYVGID

-39 HLLAPLASFPGVSD
+39 HLLAPLAMFPGVSD
-53 ADRELASGAGL
+53 SDRELAMGTSL

-86 RKQLSSGLTGKAMLS
+86 RKQLSGGLVGKAMTS
-101 VVVRGA
+101 VAVRGV

-148 ASIAAVL
+148 ASLAAVL

-221 SATARGALGRAAAKL
+221 SATARGALGRTAAKL
-236 ALIGG
+236 AVIGG

-255 GKLLDFGVVQ
+255 GKLIDFGVIEP
-265 LDQAAQMSRAE
+265 QASQQMSHTE
-276 VLEAAQTQI
+276 ILQAAQTQL
-285 LQFGGS
+285 LQIGGS
-291 GAPVSPHIV
+291 GAPPSPHIV
-300 SQLIAAPHSGSI
+300 SQLLAVPHSGSI

-334 RERPRLS
+334 RERPQAS
-341 GAVAAAD
+341 ASVATS
-348 ANQPGTASLAG
+348 PGL
-359 SATQPSIGAR
+359 GAR
-369 LLDVVRAAGAAPL
+369 LLDTVRAAGAAPL

-392 GIIQGTFFRAA
+392 GIIQGTFFRSA
-403 ERAGALPETGIPWW
+403 EQAGGLPETGIPWW
-417 VMGPWALVAQLVGV
+417 VMGPGALALQLAGV
-431 LVIGAILSLTKRRG
+431 LAIGAVLSITKRRG
-445 PLEAL
+445 PLETL
-450 LSKIVGAVVR
+450 LSKIVGFVVR

>member
-1 MAFPDTQVAA
+1 MALSDTQL
-11 APSPARPRVRYIGVD
+11 APSTKLARPRVRYVGID

-39 HLLAPLASFPGVSD
+39 HLLAPLAMFPGVSD
-53 ADRELASGAGL
+53 SDRELAMGTSL

-86 RKQLSSGLTGKAMLS
+86 RKQLSGGLVGKAMAS
-101 VVVRGA
+101 VAVRGV

-148 ASIAAVL
+148 ASLAAVL

-221 SATARGALGRAAAKL
+221 SATGRGALGRTAAKL
-236 ALIGG
+236 AAISAG
-241 AVFVVSQLVSNWLL
+241 VFVVAQLVSNWLL
-255 GKLLDFGVVQ
+255 GKLIGFGVID
-265 LDQAAQMSRAE
+265 LQAATQMSKAE
-276 VLEAAQTQI
+276 ILQAAQTQL
-285 LQFGGS
+285 LQVGGS
-291 GAPVSPHIV
+291 GAPPSPHIIA
-300 SQLIAAPHSGSI
+300 QLIAVPHSGSI

-334 RERPRLS
+334 RERPQAS
-341 GAVAAAD
+341 ASVATS
-348 ANQPGTASLAG
+348 PGL
-359 SATQPSIGAR
+359 GAR

-392 GIIQGTFFRAA
+392 GIIQGTFFRSA
-403 ERAGALPETGIPWW
+403 EQAGGLPETGIPWW
-417 VMGPWALVAQLVGV
+417 VMGPGALVLQLAGV
-431 LVIGAILSLTKRRG
+431 LAIGAVLSITKRRG
-445 PLEAL
+445 PLETL
-450 LSKIVGAVVR
+450 LSKIVGFVVR

>member
-1 MAFPDTQVAA
+1 MALSDTQL
-11 APSPARPRVRYIGVD
+11 APPARPARQRVRYVGID

-39 HLLAPLASFPGVSD
+39 HLLAPLAMFPGVSD
-53 ADRELASGAGL
+53 SDRELAMGTSL

-86 RKQLSSGLTGKAMLS
+86 RKQLSGGLVGKAMAS
-101 VVVRGA
+101 VAVRGV

-148 ASIAAVL
+148 ASLAAVL

-221 SATARGALGRAAAKL
+221 SATARGALGRTAAKL
-236 ALIGG
+236 AVIGG

-255 GKLLDFGVVQ
+255 GKLIDFGVIEP
-265 LDQAAQMSRAE
+265 QASQQMSHTE
-276 VLEAAQTQI
+276 ILQAAQTQL
-285 LQFGGS
+285 LQVGGS
-291 GAPVSPHIV
+291 GAPPSPHIV
-300 SQLIAAPHSGSI
+300 SQLLAVPHSGSI

-334 RERPRLS
+334 RERPQAS
-341 GAVAAAD
+341 ASVATS
-348 ANQPGTASLAG
+348 PGL
-359 SATQPSIGAR
+359 GAR
-369 LLDVVRAAGAAPL
+369 LLDIVRAAGAAPL

-392 GIIQGTFFRAA
+392 GIIQGTFFRSA
-403 ERAGALPETGIPWW
+403 EQAGGLPETGIPWW
-417 VMGPWALVAQLVGV
+417 VMGPGALALQLAGV
-431 LVIGAILSLTKRRG
+431 LAIGAVLSITKRRG
-445 PLEAL
+445 PLETL
-450 LSKIVGAVVR
+450 LSKIVGFVVR

>member
-1 MAFPDTQVAA
+1 M
-11 APSPARPRVRYIGVD
+11 RYIGVD

-39 HLLAPLASFPGVSD
+39 HLLAPLASFPGVND
-53 ADRELASGAGL
+53 ADRELASGVGL
-64 ISNGAPAALFAVLG
+64 VSNGAPAALFAVLG

-86 RKQLSSGLTGKAMLS
+86 RKQLSNGLTGKAMLS
-101 VVVRGA
+101 VVVRGV

-139 LIKAKSWVL
+139 LITLKNWMLASLATVL
-148 ASIAAVL
+148 A
-155 GLGFGW
+155 LGFGW

-168 SLEVHMEGPHINV
+168 SLDVQMEGPHINV

-203 ITWVTYLLVGML
+203 ITWVTYLIVGML

-221 SATARGALGRAAAKL
+221 SATARGALGRTAAKL

-255 GKLLDFGVVQ
+255 GKLLDFGVIQ
-265 LDQAAQMSRAE
+265 LDAAAQMSRAE

-341 GAVAAAD
+341 AAA
-348 ANQPGTASLAG
+348 AAPASTTDIAS

-369 LLDVVRAAGAAPL
+369 LLDIVRAAGAAPL

-392 GIIQGTFFRAA
+392 GIIQGTFFHAA
-403 ERAGALPETGIPWW
+403 EQAGGLPETGIPWW

-431 LVIGAILSLTKRRG
+431 LAIGAILSLTKRRG

-450 LSKIVGAVVR
+450 LSKIVSAVVR

>member
-1 MAFPDTQVAA
+1 MALSDTQL
-11 APSPARPRVRYIGVD
+11 APPARPARQRVRYVGID

-39 HLLAPLASFPGVSD
+39 HLLAPLAMFPGVSD
-53 ADRELASGAGL
+53 SDRELAMGTSL

-86 RKQLSSGLTGKAMLS
+86 RKQLSGGLVGKAMAS
-101 VVVRGA
+101 VAVRGV

-148 ASIAAVL
+148 ASLAAVL

-221 SATARGALGRAAAKL
+221 SATARGALGRTAAKL
-236 ALIGG
+236 AVIGG

-255 GKLLDFGVVQ
+255 GKLIDFGVIEP
-265 LDQAAQMSRAE
+265 QASQQMSHTE
-276 VLEAAQTQI
+276 ILQAAQTQL
-285 LQFGGS
+285 LQIGGS
-291 GAPVSPHIV
+291 GAPPSPHIV
-300 SQLIAAPHSGSI
+300 SQLLAVPHSGSI

-334 RERPRLS
+334 RERPQAS
-341 GAVAAAD
+341 ASVATS
-348 ANQPGTASLAG
+348 PGL
-359 SATQPSIGAR
+359 GAR
-369 LLDVVRAAGAAPL
+369 LLDTVRAAGAAPL

-392 GIIQGTFFRAA
+392 GIIQGTFFRSA
-403 ERAGALPETGIPWW
+403 EQAGGLPETGIPWW
-417 VMGPWALVAQLVGV
+417 VMGPGALALQLAGV
-431 LVIGAILSLTKRRG
+431 LAIGAVLSITKRRG
-445 PLEAL
+445 PLETL
-450 LSKIVGAVVR
+450 LSKIVGFVVR

>member
-1 MAFPDTQVAA
+1 MALSDTQL
-11 APSPARPRVRYIGVD
+11 APPARPAPQRVRYVGID

-39 HLLAPLASFPGVSD
+39 HLLAPLAMFPGVSD
-53 ADRELASGAGL
+53 SDRELAMGTSL

-86 RKQLSSGLTGKAMLS
+86 RKQLSGGLVGKAMAS
-101 VVVRGA
+101 VAVRGV

-148 ASIAAVL
+148 ASLAAVL

-221 SATARGALGRAAAKL
+221 SATARGALGRTAAKL
-236 ALIGG
+236 AVIGG

-255 GKLLDFGVVQ
+255 GKLIDFGVIEP
-265 LDQAAQMSRAE
+265 QASQQMSHTE
-276 VLEAAQTQI
+276 ILQAAQTQL
-285 LQFGGS
+285 LQIGGS
-291 GAPVSPHIV
+291 GAPPSPHIV
-300 SQLIAAPHSGSI
+300 SQLLAVPHSGSI

-334 RERPRLS
+334 RERPQAS
-341 GAVAAAD
+341 ASVATS
-348 ANQPGTASLAG
+348 PGL
-359 SATQPSIGAR
+359 GAR
-369 LLDVVRAAGAAPL
+369 LLDIVRAAGAAPL

-392 GIIQGTFFRAA
+392 GIIQGTFFRSA
-403 ERAGALPETGIPWW
+403 EQAGGLPETGIPWW
-417 VMGPWALVAQLVGV
+417 VMGPGALALQLAGV
-431 LVIGAILSLTKRRG
+431 LAIGAVLSITKRRG
-445 PLEAL
+445 PLETL
-450 LSKIVGAVVR
+450 LSKIVGFVVR

>member
-1 MAFPDTQVAA
+1 MALSDTQL
-11 APSPARPRVRYIGVD
+11 APPARPAHQRVRYVGID

-39 HLLAPLASFPGVSD
+39 HLLAPLAMFPGVSD
-53 ADRELASGAGL
+53 SDRELAMGTSL

-86 RKQLSSGLTGKAMLS
+86 RKQLSGGLVGKAMAS
-101 VVVRGA
+101 VAVRGV

-148 ASIAAVL
+148 ASLAAVL

-221 SATARGALGRAAAKL
+221 SATARGALGRTAAKL
-236 ALIGG
+236 AVIGG

-255 GKLLDFGVVQ
+255 GKLIDFGVIEP
-265 LDQAAQMSRAE
+265 QASQQMSHTE
-276 VLEAAQTQI
+276 ILQAAQTQL
-285 LQFGGS
+285 LQVGGS
-291 GAPVSPHIV
+291 GAPPSPHIIA
-300 SQLIAAPHSGSI
+300 QLIAVPHSGSV

-334 RERPRLS
+334 RERPQAS
-341 GAVAAAD
+341 ASVATS
-348 ANQPGTASLAG
+348 PGL
-359 SATQPSIGAR
+359 GAR
-369 LLDVVRAAGAAPL
+369 LLDIVRAAGAAPL

-392 GIIQGTFFRAA
+392 GIIQGTFFRSA
-403 ERAGALPETGIPWW
+403 EQAGGLPETGIPWW
-417 VMGPWALVAQLVGV
+417 VIGPGAMVLQLAGV
-431 LVIGAILSLTKRRG
+431 LAIGAVLSITKRRG
-445 PLEAL
+445 PLETL
-450 LSKIVGAVVR
+450 LSKIVGFVVR

>member
-1 MAFPDTQVAA
+1 MALSDTQL
-11 APSPARPRVRYIGVD
+11 APPARPAHQRVRYVGID

-39 HLLAPLASFPGVSD
+39 HLLAPLAMFPGVSD
-53 ADRELASGAGL
+53 SDRELAMGTSL

-86 RKQLSSGLTGKAMLS
+86 RKQLSGGLVGKAMAS
-101 VVVRGA
+101 VAVRGV

-148 ASIAAVL
+148 ASLAAVL

-221 SATARGALGRAAAKL
+221 SATARGALGRTAAKL
-236 ALIGG
+236 AVIGG

-255 GKLLDFGVVQ
+255 GKLIDFGVIEP
-265 LDQAAQMSRAE
+265 QASQQMSHTE
-276 VLEAAQTQI
+276 ILQAAQTQL
-285 LQFGGS
+285 LQIGGS
-291 GAPVSPHIV
+291 GAPPSPHIV
-300 SQLIAAPHSGSI
+300 SQLLAVPHSGSI

-334 RERPRLS
+334 RERPQAS
-341 GAVAAAD
+341 ASVATS
-348 ANQPGTASLAG
+348 PGL
-359 SATQPSIGAR
+359 GAR
-369 LLDVVRAAGAAPL
+369 LLDIVRAAGAAPL

-392 GIIQGTFFRAA
+392 GIIQGTFFRSA
-403 ERAGALPETGIPWW
+403 EQAGGLPETGIPWW
-417 VMGPWALVAQLVGV
+417 VMGPGALALQLAGV
-431 LVIGAILSLTKRRG
+431 LAIGAVLSITKRRG
-445 PLEAL
+445 PLETL
-450 LSKIVGAVVR
+450 LSKIVGFVVR

>member
-1 MAFPDTQVAA
+1 MALSDTQL
-11 APSPARPRVRYIGVD
+11 APPARPAHQRVRYVGID

-39 HLLAPLASFPGVSD
+39 HLLAPLAMFPGVSD
-53 ADRELASGAGL
+53 SDRELAMGTSL

-86 RKQLSSGLTGKAMLS
+86 RKQLSGGLVGKAMAS
-101 VVVRGA
+101 VAVRGV

-148 ASIAAVL
+148 ASLAAVL

-221 SATARGALGRAAAKL
+221 SATARGALGRTAAKL
-236 ALIGG
+236 AVIGG

-255 GKLLDFGVVQ
+255 GKLIDFGVIEP
-265 LDQAAQMSRAE
+265 QASQQMSHTE
-276 VLEAAQTQI
+276 ILQAAQTQL
-285 LQFGGS
+285 LQVGGS
-291 GAPVSPHIV
+291 GAPPSPHIV
-300 SQLIAAPHSGSI
+300 SQLLAVPHSGSI

-334 RERPRLS
+334 RERPQAS
-341 GAVAAAD
+341 ASVATS
-348 ANQPGTASLAG
+348 PGL
-359 SATQPSIGAR
+359 GAR
-369 LLDVVRAAGAAPL
+369 LLDIVRAAGAAPL

-392 GIIQGTFFRAA
+392 GIIQGTFFRSA
-403 ERAGALPETGIPWW
+403 EQAGGLPETGIPWW
-417 VMGPWALVAQLVGV
+417 VMGPGALALQLAGV
-431 LVIGAILSLTKRRG
+431 LAIGAVLSITKRRG
-445 PLEAL
+445 PLETL
-450 LSKIVGAVVR
+450 LSKIVGFVVR